1 MKHLAVVLAVFLLGG
16 FVCAAGCI
24 GGPTAPSD
32 PIKAGDNV
40 TVQFT
45 AYIGDTIMVTSN
57 GTKYQE
63 ILDAG
68 KMPVPLILVK
78 NPVVTAGAVTSD
90 DYLTLSTKTRKNPY
104 WFSQGE
110 YNVIAASIIGME
122 KGDTVRIPIYPA
134 GTVMTLVW
142 TNEEC
147 ANMGINKAQIQPGL
161 RLTYTRTISEADVDA
176 EGNFNPNNT
185 TKEQNMIR
193 DMLVV
198 AVTADGVTYQEIYD
212 TIEITIT

>member
-1 MKHLAVVLAVFLLGG
+1 MKYLAVVLAVFLLGG
-16 FVCAAGCI
+16 LVCAAGCI
-24 GGPTAPSD
+24 GSPATPSE
-32 PIKAGDNV
+32 PVKAGDNV

-68 KMPVPLILVK
+68 TMPIPLILVE

-90 DYLTLSTKTRKNPY
+90 DYLTLSAKTHKNPY
-104 WFSQGE
+104 WFLQGE
-110 YNVIAASIIGME
+110 YNVIAANIIGMK

-134 GTVMTLVW
+134 GTEMTSVW

-147 ANMGINKAQIQPGL
+147 ADMGINKAQIKPGS
-161 RLTYTRTISEADVDA
+161 RLIYTRTVSEADVDA

-185 TKEQNMIR
+185 TNEQNMIR

-212 TIEITIT
+212 TIEITIM